1 MQSSSDDYEKSS
13 YKRKSHVEQKRIR
26 KLPPNMIKL
35 DTHKLL
41 KNTIDLNNLQNKL
54 LNTPEYNDMLNYII
68 SNINAIFDAAKQSN
82 PETEYNYF
90 IAGARSWNR
99 FFKEFYDLDILSPYE
114 KSSIHNTN
122 ADLYYFINNK
132 ALIDESIKENIKS
145 LLEKEIKPLVNI
157 IKQYVDLED
166 SSKNVYIT
174 LEEDSCL
181 IDNKS
186 LITSKRLYLKLDI
199 NDSVPKKK
207 QTRQQRQPRQS
218 LKQQQSQSHTPAAK
232 TLTAAEKAAKRAA
245 ERAEQRAALEAAALE
260 EEQKRKSQKSDRE
273 RRAASRQKLLLMN
286 GGGVIEHFSKVIL
299 SIDLYY
305 STTSSISQDNLVV
318 RNIGNLIETD
328 HTNGL
333 NYLNLVGLYIFLQLG
348 IKKIFVPKGYNIFK
362 IREIIFDKL
371 ILFGD
376 YKTPTLKKVI
386 EQYYATFNGTTLFD
400 NYFYT
405 DLQKIYA
412 LSHES
417 ISTVVNTMEISII
430 ETLRRYINKSIINI
444 NKEIN
449 KLNSDVGLFV
459 AGGDALRRYKN
470 DISVTKDIDC
480 KIYVPK
486 VLSNN
491 DLLDGIKT
499 IIISELLKLV
509 CYLIENTDKIF
520 ADMQSE
526 FDDDLY
532 KITYNLSNSD
542 PDITNFRYRQIFKNP
557 FPVDLYS
564 LDYRCKIN
572 IEVKDNVNPDNN
584 TKFYYNYDIAFLDV
598 VLEILDSLDIFY
610 KDNAILSHEIPIS
623 KLEFLLKDL
632 KNTYNSDTSSLLRFI
647 GGKITKDYE
656 RYNTLLELVKE
667 KKFIYS
673 KKQVEIIKRPSPD
686 VKKLYVYEYKEL
698 GEEEFDTK
706 IPVLFE
712 KNQNDEAIYAR
723 YELDIIYDYDDDLS
737 SDFHTFH
744 TFYSNIYNKMPMLRR
759 KKMFS
764 YNLNEV
770 RQYAG
775 GTKLDRILSDTK
787 KELEELD
794 ISDKSLCEK
803 YNEFDDDISRDII
816 EDIGAKRILY
826 NDDIKVINQD
836 NYISSYVIDIMSPH
850 NANLTSD
857 DKLKLN
863 LFYSKISNTIKSRKT
878 KKRS

>member
-54 LNTPEYNDMLNYII
+54 LNTPEYNDKLNNII

-132 ALIDESIKENIKS
+132 SLIDESIKENIKS

-207 QTRQQRQPRQS
+207 QTRQPRQS
-218 LKQQQSQSHTPAAK
+218 LKQQQPQSHIPAAK

-260 EEQKRKSQKSDRE
+260 AKRKRDSQASDRAN
-273 RRAASRQKLLLMN
+273 RAASRQKPLLMN

-305 STTSSISQDNLVV
+305 STTSTIFQDNLVV
-318 RNIGNLIETD
+318 KNIGNLIETD
-328 HTNGL
+328 DTNGL

-486 VLSNN
+486 VLSNVA
-491 DLLDGIKT
+491 LLDGINT

-686 VKKLYVYEYKEL
+686 VEKLYVYEYKEL
-698 GEEEFDTK
+698 GEEEADIK

-712 KNQNDEAIYAR
+712 KGQDDEAIYAR
-723 YELDIIYDYDDDLS
+723 YGLDIIYDYDDDLS

-803 YNEFDDDISRDII
+803 YNQFDDDISRDII

-850 NANLTSD
+850 NAKLTSN